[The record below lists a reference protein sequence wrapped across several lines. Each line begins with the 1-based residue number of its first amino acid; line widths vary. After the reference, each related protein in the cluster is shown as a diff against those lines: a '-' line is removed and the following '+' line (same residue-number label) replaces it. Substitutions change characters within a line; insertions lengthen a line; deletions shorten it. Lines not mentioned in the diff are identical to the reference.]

1 MKIRD
6 AGTWTTTVTPEEGRD
21 MCVKLRLLEM
31 LQHGDDEYIR
41 FTQKGINVL
50 ATLTYLL
57 QLQADA
63 EPDDILRGS

>member
-1 MKIRD
+1 M
-6 AGTWTTTVTPEEGRD
+6 TNT
-21 MCVKLRLLEM
+21 
-31 LQHGDDEYIR
+31 Y
-41 FTQKGINVL
+41 NVL